1 MALTS
6 NRVKVLLLIS
16 GGFDSVVAAHIL
28 QKRGFNLTAIH
39 FSQEPFTDNGPELK
53 SINACKKLKIKRLIV
68 VQAGS
73 AFQELATKCYHDCYF
88 VLMKRMMVRVSCLIA
103 KELTLENQKDFQGT
117 KEQSSLS
124 KIDFIATG
132 EALAQVSSQTLENL
146 YAIDNASNLQVLRPV
161 LCYDKNEIINI
172 AREIGTFELS
182 CGAEVCDVLGPK
194 HPKTKAKLE
203 TILDEE
209 KKVDINSL
217 ANNIIKTRKEINIK

>member
-1 MALTS
+1 MKKEIKKSQKPKALI
-6 NRVKVLLLIS
+6 LIS
-16 GGFDSVVAAHIL
+16 GGIDSPVAAHLL
-28 QKRGFNLTAIH
+28 QKQGYELTAIH

-53 SINACKKLKIKRLIV
+53 SINACKKLGIKKLIV
-68 VQAGS
+68 VQAGKT
-73 AFQELATKCYHDCYF
+73 FQELATKCYHDCYF
-88 VLMKRMMVRVSCLIA
+88 ILMKRMMVRVSCLIA
-103 KELTLENQKDFQGT
+103 KEL
-117 KEQSSLS
+117 
-124 KIDFIATG
+124 KINFIATG

-172 AREIGTFELS
+172 AREIDTFELS

-217 ANNIIKTRKEINIK
+217 AKDIIKTKKEIVIKK